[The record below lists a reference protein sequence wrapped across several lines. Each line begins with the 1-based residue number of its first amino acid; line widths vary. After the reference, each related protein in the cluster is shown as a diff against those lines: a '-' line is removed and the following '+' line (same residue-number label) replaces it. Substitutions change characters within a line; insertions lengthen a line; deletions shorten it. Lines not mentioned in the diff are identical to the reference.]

1 MKKLLTLL
9 LALPLA
15 WGHAAAQESANYTI
29 LLTGASFASPQ
40 NGWFEIGCRQLDAR
54 AINRAIGGESIA
66 DTANRMAEGTLWNAG
81 ELYEMD
87 ALVIMQVHNRDVS
100 ATGGLKEKYTDYT
113 TPFDRS
119 NYAAA
124 FDYVIKRYQSECYA
138 LKDDPK
144 SKYYGTKSGKPAVI
158 VLCTDWHDARTTY
171 NAAIRRLAARWGL
184 PLVEFDRNIGFSKDT
199 PNPATGTQQSL
210 LHAQDTQTIE
220 GVAYGWHPQRGQDKY
235 IQQRMAAIF
244 TDTMHR
250 ILPAK

>member
-15 WGHAAAQESANYTI
+15 WGHAAAQENAKYTI

-81 ELYEMD
+81 ELDEMD

-124 FDYVIKRYQSECYA
+124 FDYVIKRYHSECYA

-244 TDTMHR
+244 TDTMRR

>member
-15 WGHAAAQESANYTI
+15 WGHATAQENAKYTI

-54 AINRAIGGESIA
+54 ALNRAIGGESIA

-81 ELYEMD
+81 ELDEMD

-210 LHAQDTQTIE
+210 LHAQDTQTIG

-244 TDTMHR
+244 TDTMRR